1 MKKRIVATIVAMV
14 AAVSIMGCGITT
26 TTTTTTNGETTTE
39 TEGQGDIIDDEFA
52 VNEVDARIALFND
65 RPTGVTQYVRPTV
78 APVVTTEEANGA
90 EEAEEVEGQG
100 DVIDDEFAYVEGQ
113 GDVIDDEFAYVEGQG
128 DVIDDEFAYVEG
140 QGDVIDDEFAYVEG
154 QGDVIDDEFA
164 VDTEVEGQGDVIDD
178 EFAVVE
184 GQGDVIDDEF
194 AVTPEEEA
202 AVEAV
207 EVAENDT
214 EVVAPSVN
222 SFVAVGSVDCA
233 DASKDDVDAI
243 IEKKIKDC
251 EIKRAYDLNKIPEEN
266 KSELTKVLEKF
277 DNGLNL
283 YKNEADRVCNEIDS
297 SDKLGVAEKEYFK
310 EMTNVWYGT
319 VNGLVTKELIP
330 GVGAVRKGA
339 QALESFSKAKDAKG
353 FTETTVQVLDGV
365 KKSLQ
370 TAIAI
375 IPGGGGLI
383 NSAIDAGAST
393 LRYATMKVWSWFS

>member
-1 MKKRIVATIVAMV
+1 MRVQIKRLTTKIASALFL
-14 AAVSIMGCGITT
+14 AAAIMSVGTKEARADEMDTQPTECV
-26 TTTTTTNGETTTE
+26 ETVVE
-39 TEGQGDIIDDEFA
+39 GQGDVIDDQFAVVEGQGDIIDDEFA
-52 VNEVDARIALFND
+52 V
-65 RPTGVTQYVRPTV
+65 
-78 APVVTTEEANGA
+78 AP
-90 EEAEEVEGQG
+90 EAEEQPVVETVVDPFAGMIKINSEEDLYRVMTDHKSFNPIKDGVIDPISLLPVEGQG

-140 QGDVIDDEFAYVEG
+140 QGDVIDD
-154 QGDVIDDEFA
+154 Q
-164 VDTEVEGQGDVIDD
+164 
-178 EFAVVE
+178 
-184 GQGDVIDDEF
+184 F
-194 AVTPEEEA
+194 AVTPEAEA

-266 KSELTKVLEKF
+266 KSELTKMLEQFEKGF
-277 DNGLNL
+277 DF
-283 YKNEADRVCNEIDS
+283 YREDADRVCNGIDS
-297 SDKLGVAEKEYFK
+297 SDKLGVAEKEYLK
-310 EMTNVWYGT
+310 ELTRTGYGAI
-319 VNGLVTKELIP
+319 NGLVTKELIP
-330 GVGAVRKGA
+330 GVGPVRKA
-339 QALESFSKAKDAKG
+339 TQALESFSKAKDAKG

-365 KKSLQ
+365 KNSLQ

-375 IPGGGGLI
+375 IPVGGGLI
-383 NSAIDAGAST
+383 NSAIDAGGST
-393 LRYATMKVWSWFS
+393 LRYATMKIWSWFS